1 MHHFQCP
8 DQKTSPGTES
18 KPLIRRHWLRWQV
31 YAAHPA
37 AATAAQGRRD
47 ALLAA
52 PSVCTAAQAR
62 QISAVALHI
71 QGIHKMTWRPGIF
84 SGGGVRVGSKTL
96 TDHRDVIEPWQ
107 NNPLIDIFYLLKE
120 KMMAEF
126 FFIFIF

>member
-1 MHHFQCP
+1 
-8 DQKTSPGTES
+8 
-18 KPLIRRHWLRWQV
+18 
-31 YAAHPA
+31 
-37 AATAAQGRRD
+37 
-47 ALLAA
+47 
-52 PSVCTAAQAR
+52 
-62 QISAVALHI
+62 
-71 QGIHKMTWRPGIF
+71 MTWRPGIF